1 MVSWNGNLTDDEKT
15 KEVQWLTYSN
25 SNAADLHLLETIGI
39 TPDATIR
46 EKKPSLRTLGFAVI
60 ASLRM
65 QKMRE
70 AWAGNKKVQDALVRK
85 FEAMKRG
92 KGGRSSIGGGNLG

>member
-1 MVSWNGNLTDDEKT
+1 MVSFSHQSPHRHSI
-15 KEVQWLTYSN
+15 EVQFANDQPN
-25 SNAADLHLLETIGI
+25 SNAADLRLLEDIGI

-46 EKKPSLRTLGFAVI
+46 EKKPSLRTVGFAVI

-70 AWAGNKKVQDALVRK
+70 AWAGNKKVQEALVRK
-85 FEAMKRG
+85 FEGMRRG
-92 KGGRSSIGGGNLG
+92 KGKTLGGAK

>member
-1 MVSWNGNLTDDEKT
+1 
-15 KEVQWLTYSN
+15 
-25 SNAADLHLLETIGI
+25 
-39 TPDATIR
+39 
-46 EKKPSLRTLGFAVI
+46 
-60 ASLRM
+60 M

-92 KGGRSSIGGGNLG
+92 KGRGVSGGGGNLMK

>member
-1 MVSWNGNLTDDEKT
+1 
-15 KEVQWLTYSN
+15 
-25 SNAADLHLLETIGI
+25 
-39 TPDATIR
+39 
-46 EKKPSLRTLGFAVI
+46 
-60 ASLRM
+60 M

-92 KGGRSSIGGGNLG
+92 KGGRSSIGGGANLK